1 MFPNDFAI
9 YLHDTPADHLF
20 DRRERAFS
28 HGCIRVEDPPA
39 LGAYVFED
47 RGWSEADIEQRMQ
60 EGPPVDEVDVP
71 DPIPVYIL
79 YLTAFVD
86 ENGTVNFRDDLYG
99 YDEPIVDALARRDLQ
114 EPDVDVDALLTL
126 LPQ

>member
-1 MFPNDFAI
+1 VN
-9 YLHDTPADHLF
+9 
-20 DRRERAFS
+20 
-28 HGCIRVEDPPA
+28 
-39 LGAYVFED
+39 
-47 RGWSEADIEQRMQ
+47 
-60 EGPPVDEVDVP
+60 EVDVP

-86 ENGTVNFRDDLYG
+86 DDGTVNFRDDLYG
-99 YDEPIVDALARRDLQ
+99 YDEPIVEALARRDPE